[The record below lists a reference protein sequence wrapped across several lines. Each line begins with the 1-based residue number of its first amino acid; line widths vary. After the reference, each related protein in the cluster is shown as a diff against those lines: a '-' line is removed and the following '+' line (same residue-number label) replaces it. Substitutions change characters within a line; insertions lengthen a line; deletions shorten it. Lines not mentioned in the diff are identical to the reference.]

1 MPLWMLEQIL
11 CLPSVVFV
19 PLSLAVFR
27 VIPAA
32 GSPMQVRVSKIRQKH
47 AHSFSIYSST
57 PSYKDDL
64 HERRST
70 LLTSTLKELIEVGV
84 QHRVKMPACE
94 RILHHLDEAIK
105 SGNGV
110 PSLSPS
116 MIHNSINVEFQSTRL
131 LVSSLCAISGTVL
144 GVYLLS
150 IMLEVFLPRE
160 GL

>member
-1 MPLWMLEQIL
+1 MLEQIL
-11 CLPSVVFV
+11 CFPSVVFV

-27 VIPAA
+27 IIPAA
-32 GSPMQVRVSKIRQKH
+32 GSPMQVRVRSGKKH
-47 AHSFSIYSST
+47 VHSFSIYSSP
-57 PSYKDDL
+57 PSHKDDL

-70 LLTSTLKELIEVGV
+70 LLASTLKELIEVGV
-84 QHRVKMPACE
+84 QHRFKMPACE

-110 PSLSPS
+110 PSLSPL
-116 MIHNSINVEFQSTRL
+116 MIRNSINVEFQSTRL

-144 GVYLLS
+144 GVYLLW